1 VPHRDDI
8 VCRWRQP
15 RLPRGVAGG
24 GATATRLRELGP
36 ATYTS
41 RDVVDV
47 PVPDAAEVLRV
58 LADAGA

>member
-1 VPHRDDI
+1 M
-8 VCRWRQP
+8 
-15 RLPRGVAGG
+15 
-24 GATATRLRELGP
+24 ATRLRELGP

-58 LADAGA
+58 LADARRLVRRRA